1 MKGNLS
7 EPRAEFSLVT
17 ADSALTALGGTEPH
31 SQARPPRPGVLG
43 PVRVLRTRPGLSAG
57 AGAGLGE
64 DQGSREK
71 KISSRV
77 GEESD
82 PSGHGRTSG

>member
-7 EPRAEFSLVT
+7 EPCTEFSLVT
-17 ADSALTALGGTEPH
+17 ADSVLTALGGSEPH
-31 SQARPPRPGVLG
+31 SQETPPCPGVLG
-43 PVRVLRTRPGLSAG
+43 PVRVLRTRPGSV
-57 AGAGLGE
+57 LGQE
-64 DQGSREK
+64 QGWEKTKEAEK

-82 PSGHGRTSG
+82 PSGHGGTSG